1 MEFFDTLTLIVDLI
15 NFVTSE
21 EATNVFILPVRLVKK
36 ADKKEK
42 N

>member
-1 MEFFDTLTLIVDLI
+1 MEIFDTLTLIVDLL

-21 EATNVFILPVRLVKK
+21 EGTNVFILPVRYIGN
-36 ADKKEK
+36 KKEK